1 MIPKRVSQGAGTY
14 IIASLIR
21 ISVPGRE
28 AFSNEVERIHEGTND
43 VGDV

>member
-1 MIPKRVSQGAGTY
+1 MIPKRVNQGAGTY

-28 AFSNEVERIHEGTND
+28 AFSSKVERIHERTND
-43 VGDV
+43 VEDV